1 VLVYSIIIIIII
13 IIMKREDECKISI
26 FKSILILV

>member
-1 VLVYSIIIIIII
+1 VLVYSIIIII